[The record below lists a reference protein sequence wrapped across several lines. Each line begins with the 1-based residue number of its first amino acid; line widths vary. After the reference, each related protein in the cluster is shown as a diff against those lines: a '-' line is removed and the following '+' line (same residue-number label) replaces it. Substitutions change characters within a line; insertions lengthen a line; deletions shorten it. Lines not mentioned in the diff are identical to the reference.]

1 VTYDITLA
9 GPQIGASLIL
19 SLDEECAE
27 RRWRLLSA
35 YVDDSGLHAVV
46 RARQSAAKVASA
58 LAQVGRLRL
67 LGSVQWR
74 ATGEQPQPKSRT
86 AFYVASQ

>member
-19 SLDEECAE
+19 ALDEACGE

-35 YVDDSGLHAVV
+35 YVDDTGLHAVV
-46 RARQSAAKVASA
+46 RARESARKVAAA
-58 LAQVGRLRL
+58 LAAVSRLRL
-67 LGSVQWR
+67 LGSMQWNEEDAPR
-74 ATGEQPQPKSRT
+74 LPRSRT
-86 AFYVASQ
+86 AFFVAAT